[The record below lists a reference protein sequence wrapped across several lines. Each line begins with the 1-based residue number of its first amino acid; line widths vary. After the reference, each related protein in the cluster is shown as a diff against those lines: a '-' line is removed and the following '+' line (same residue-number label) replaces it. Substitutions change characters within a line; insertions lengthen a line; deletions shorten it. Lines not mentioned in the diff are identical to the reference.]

1 MRNPKN
7 TKQENSKNRQKYVAL
22 LLASFTLLINFW
34 AWTVLSPLA
43 TKYADIFLLNSIT
56 TALLVA
62 SPVIFGAFGRIIVGL
77 LADKYGGKKLMIIVC
92 FLAAIM
98 LVFLAQIKTIPQLF
112 VASFGLGIAGTSF
125 SAGSLFVNSWF
136 PKNQR
141 GLALGIYAF
150 GNVGAALSGLV
161 TLELVDIMGKSGFYF
176 SLAGLLAVCGLL
188 ISFVLNES
196 PNWKPSKS
204 SHMRRFMNAIKWK
217 LTWRLS
223 VLYALA
229 FGGFVA
235 LGLYLPILLKQT
247 YAISAYEA
255 GLKAAGFV
263 FLSTLCRP
271 IGGWLSDKI
280 SGLVVLRAV
289 FLAITCLAFFAVFS
303 PSLMPMGTIIFLG
316 LGVMFGIGNGAVFA
330 VIGHRCD
337 QKLVGSVTGIVG
349 AAGGIGGYLPTL
361 VLGASKQFTNSY
373 SLAFGLL
380 AITSLFVAISLRRL
394 FGFTKTY

>member
-1 MRNPKN
+1 MKN
-7 TKQENSKNRQKYVAL
+7 QKKSKLDTSKDKQKYIAL

-34 AWTVLSPLA
+34 AWAVLSPLA
-43 TKYADIFLLNSIT
+43 THYADLFLLNSLS

-62 SPVIFGAFGRIIVGL
+62 SPVIVGAFGRIIVGL
-77 LADKYGGKKLMIIVC
+77 LADKYGGKKLIITVC
-92 FLAAIM
+92 YLSSIILVLLAHIN
-98 LVFLAQIKTIPQLF
+98 TIPQLF

-125 SAGSLFVNSWF
+125 SAGSLFINSWF

-150 GNVGAALSGLV
+150 GNAGAALSGLV
-161 TLELVDIMGKSGFYF
+161 TLKLVNFLGKTGFY
-176 SLAGLLAVCGLL
+176 SALAGLLIVCGLL
-188 ISFVLNES
+188 ISIFLSES

-204 SHMRRFMNAIKWK
+204 TALQRLKKAIKWK

-223 VLYALA
+223 ILYALA

-255 GLKAAGFV
+255 GFKAAGFV
-263 FLSTLCRP
+263 LLSTLFRP
-271 IGGWLSDKI
+271 IGGWLSDKM
-280 SGLVVLRAV
+280 SGLVVLRTV
-289 FLAITCLAFFAVFS
+289 FLVITCLAFFAIFS
-303 PSLMPMGTIIFLG
+303 PNLMPTGTIIFLG

-361 VLGASKQFTNSY
+361 VLGASMQFTHSY
-373 SLAFGLL
+373 SFAFGLL
-380 AITSLFVAISLRRL
+380 ALTSLLVAVSLRGL
-394 FGFTKTY
+394 FGFAKTY

>member
-1 MRNPKN
+1 MKN
-7 TKQENSKNRQKYVAL
+7 QKKSKLDTSKDKQKYIAL

-43 TKYADIFLLNSIT
+43 THYADLFLLNSLS

-62 SPVIFGAFGRIIVGL
+62 SPVIVGAFGRIIVGL
-77 LADKYGGKKLMIIVC
+77 LADKYGGKKLIITVC
-92 FLAAIM
+92 YLSSIILVLLAHIN
-98 LVFLAQIKTIPQLF
+98 TIPQLF

-125 SAGSLFVNSWF
+125 SAGSLFINSWF

-150 GNVGAALSGLV
+150 GNAGAALSGLI
-161 TLELVDIMGKSGFYF
+161 TLKLVNILGKTGFYF
-176 SLAGLLAVCGLL
+176 TLAGLLLVCGSL
-188 ISFVLNES
+188 ISIFLSES
-196 PNWKPSKS
+196 PYWKPSKS
-204 SHMRRFMNAIKWK
+204 TALKRFKNAIKWK

-223 VLYALA
+223 ILYALT

-247 YAISAYEA
+247 YALSAYEA
-255 GLKAAGFV
+255 GIKAAGFV
-263 FLSTLCRP
+263 LLSTLFRP
-271 IGGWLSDKI
+271 VGGWLSDKM
-280 SGLVVLRAV
+280 SGLVVLRTV
-289 FLAITCLAFFAVFS
+289 FLAITCLAFFAIFS
-303 PSLMPMGTIIFLG
+303 PNLMPTGTIIFLG

-361 VLGASKQFTNSY
+361 VLGASMQFTHSY
-373 SLAFGLL
+373 SFAFGLL
-380 AITSLFVAISLRRL
+380 ALTSLLVAVSLRGL
-394 FGFTKTY
+394 FGFAKTY